1 MKKLSHYA
9 VAQKLVKVLA
19 KQYGM
24 DFAEFQIISGKKS
37 QDMFRTNGRHVA
49 IMCEEGP
56 FEWAIDVSL
65 GDMDSTRFIRDNDC
79 YTEAW
84 NSFTLMI
91 FDI

>member
-9 VAQKLVKVLA
+9 VAQKIVKVLA
-19 KQYGM
+19 KKYGM
-24 DFAEFQIISGKKS
+24 DFADFHIISGKAS
-37 QDMFRTNGRHVA
+37 QDMFRTDGRHVA
-49 IMCEEGP
+49 IVCEEGP
-56 FEWAIDVSL
+56 FEWAQDPSL
-65 GDMDSTRFIRDNDC
+65 WADAKLSFIRDNDC